1 MIPVS
6 FSNNKEGGF
15 RSMRTVLTP
24 PSMAQHNETGK
35 QGEIEAARFLG
46 EKGYEIMARNFRYQH
61 AEIDLV
67 AKKGKLL
74 VFVEVKTRTNLSFGN
89 PEEFVSYTKA
99 KLVMKAAEH
108 YIFTHNWQFDV
119 RFDIVAVSIVG
130 NEMRVNHVEDAF
142 F

>member
-1 MIPVS
+1 
-6 FSNNKEGGF
+6 
-15 RSMRTVLTP
+15 
-24 PSMAQHNETGK
+24 MAQHNETGK
-35 QGEIEAARFLG
+35 QGETEAARFLQ

-67 AKKGKLL
+67 AKKGKLM

-89 PEEFVSYTKA
+89 PEEFVSYAKA

-108 YIFTHNWQFDV
+108 YIFTHNWLFDV
-119 RFDIVAVSIVG
+119 RFDIVAVSIAG
-130 NEMRVNHVEDAF
+130 TQMRVNHVEDAF